1 MILSRS
7 GVMEI
12 IIHSLKFF
20 FLMNE
25 PKCPVPREQ
34 QPTNEFIELSKSI
47 IFSWPKTKKSLILA
61 LLKFWLGSF
70 VLFLVISSGSIY
82 FKTSTL
88 KYILLSLFTSLSIP
102 LLISIRL
109 YLGWN
114 HVFKRLTSERV
125 EYEESGWYDGQV
137 WIKPVVLKEKESL
150 IASIEVKPIL
160 KNLTQILSLISVL
173 VLSGILLIQYN
184 NF

>member
-1 MILSRS
+1 MNLS
-7 GVMEI
+7 
-12 IIHSLKFF
+12 
-20 FLMNE
+20 
-25 PKCPVPREQ
+25 KCPVPREQ

-47 IFSWPKTKKSLILA
+47 IFSWPKTKKSLILV
-61 LLKFWLGSF
+61 LIKFWVGAF
-70 VLFLVISSGSIY
+70 ILFLIISSGSIY
-82 FKTSTL
+82 FKTSLL
-88 KYILLSLFTSLSIP
+88 KYVLLSFFSSLSIP

-137 WIKPVVLKEKESL
+137 WLKPIDLKEKESL

-160 KNLTQILSLISVL
+160 KNLIQIFSIISVL
-173 VLSGILLIQYN
+173 ALSGILLFQYN

>member
-1 MILSRS
+1 
-7 GVMEI
+7 
-12 IIHSLKFF
+12 
-20 FLMNE
+20 MND

-34 QPTNEFIELSKSI
+34 QPTNEYIELSKSLF
-47 IFSWPKTKKSLILA
+47 FSWPKTKKSLILV
-61 LLKFWLGSF
+61 LIKFWLGAF

-82 FKTSTL
+82 FKTYL
-88 KYILLSLFTSLSIP
+88 LRYVLLSFFSSLSIP

-114 HVFKRLTSERV
+114 HIFRRLISERV

-137 WIKPVVLKEKESL
+137 WIKPLVLKEKESL

-160 KNLTQILSLISVL
+160 KNLIQIFSIISIL
-173 VLSGILLIQYN
+173 ALSGILLFQYN

>member
-1 MILSRS
+1 MILNHS

-12 IIHSLKFF
+12 IFHFHNYYF
-20 FLMNE
+20 MNE
-25 PKCPVPREQ
+25 YKCPVPREQ

-47 IFSWPKTKKSLILA
+47 IFSWPKTKKSLILV
-61 LLKFWLGSF
+61 LVKFWVGTFL
-70 VLFLVISSGSIY
+70 LFILISSGSIY
-82 FKTSTL
+82 FKTSIFR
-88 KYILLSLFTSLSIP
+88 YILLSFFSSLTIP

-114 HVFKRLTSERV
+114 HVFKRLTSEKV

-137 WIKPVVLKEKESL
+137 WTKPIVLKEKESL

-160 KNLTQILSLISVL
+160 RNLIQIFSIISVL
-173 VLSGILLIQYN
+173 ILSGILLFQYN
-184 NF
+184 HF

>member
-1 MILSRS
+1 MK
-7 GVMEI
+7 E
-12 IIHSLKFF
+12 F
-20 FLMNE
+20 
-25 PKCPVPREQ
+25 KCPVPNDQ
-34 QPTNEFIELSKSI
+34 QPTNEYIELSKSV
-47 IFSWPKTKKSLILA
+47 IFSWPKTKKSLIVA
-61 LLKFWLGSF
+61 LIKFWVGAF

-88 KYILLSLFTSLSIP
+88 KYILLSFFSSLSIP

-137 WIKPVVLKEKESL
+137 WIKPLVLKEKESL

-160 KNLTQILSLISVL
+160 KNLIQIFSIISVL
-173 VLSGILLIQYN
+173 ALSGILLFQYN

>member
-1 MILSRS
+1 MIQGHNIFMYES
-7 GVMEI
+7 
-12 IIHSLKFF
+12 
-20 FLMNE
+20 
-25 PKCPVPREQ
+25 KCPVPREQ
-34 QPTNEFIELSKSI
+34 QPTNEFIELSKSK
-47 IFSWPKTKKSLILA
+47 IFSLPKTKKSFILTLI
-61 LLKFWLGSF
+61 KFWVGAF
-70 VLFLVISSGSIY
+70 ILFLIISSGSVY

-88 KYILLSLFTSLSIP
+88 RYILLSFFSSLSIP

-114 HVFKRLTSERV
+114 HIFKRLTSEKV

-137 WIKPVVLKEKESL
+137 WEKPLVLKEKESL

-160 KNLTQILSLISVL
+160 KNLIQIFSIISVL
-173 VLSGILLIQYN
+173 ALSGILIFQYN

>member
-1 MILSRS
+1 
-7 GVMEI
+7 
-12 IIHSLKFF
+12 
-20 FLMNE
+20 MNQS
-25 PKCPVPREQ
+25 KCPVPREQ
-34 QPTNEFIELSKSI
+34 QPTNEYIELSKSI
-47 IFSWPKTKKSLILA
+47 IFSWPKTKKSLTLILI
-61 LLKFWLGSF
+61 KFWVGSF
-70 VLFLVISSGSIY
+70 FLFLVISSGSVY
-82 FKTSTL
+82 FKTSLIRYTL
-88 KYILLSLFTSLSIP
+88 ISFFSSLSIP

-137 WIKPVVLKEKESL
+137 WIKPIVLKEKESL

-160 KNLTQILSLISVL
+160 KNLIQIFSIISVL
-173 VLSGILLIQYN
+173 ALSGILIFQYN